1 MTLILATQHADWV
14 AMASD
19 RLLSTTS
26 GQTRATDAIK
36 SVLYFNDMVF
46 GYTGFARLPLPGDGL
61 VDTATWLTK
70 ILAVVPERS
79 IAAAV
84 QSICDHAQM
93 AHDWIYRTNPRLRPT
108 RGAFI
113 GVGWERDEEAPATIG
128 YTSIAV
134 VSNFYCQGPD
144 GRFSQ
149 EAPRDQFSYGI
160 WRERIDGLHHAA
172 SGVGQYV
179 TPRELMDWQSRAN
192 ALYGQGVRLPSDYV
206 RLMVGTIRGVSK
218 RLKGKGV
225 GQDVLVAV
233 LPRAAAISEVV
244 VASAP
249 QAHATFVFTNER
261 RFLRAIPKS
270 TPRVEFFRFA
280 PGGDRGLYT
289 FPNLVAPG
297 FAYSDIV
304 ERPRREISFAGQVL
318 EDLAT
323 GRVLALANTRIRTQP
338 PKTKKNRRRDR

>member
-1 MTLILATQHADWV
+1 MTLILAMQHADWV

-19 RLLSTTS
+19 RLLSIEA

-46 GYTGFARLPLPGDGL
+46 GYTGFAQLPLLGNGI
-61 VDTATWLTK
+61 VDTAKWLTK
-70 ILAVVPERS
+70 ILAVLPERS
-79 IAAAV
+79 IPAAV
-84 QSICDHAQM
+84 ESICNHAQW
-93 AHDWIYRTNPRLRPT
+93 AHDRIYRTNPRLRPT

-149 EAPRDQFSYGI
+149 GEPRDQFSWGI
-160 WRERIDGLHHAA
+160 GRERIGGIHHAA
-172 SGVGQYV
+172 SGVGQFV
-179 TPRELMDWQSRAN
+179 TPRELIDWQSRAN
-192 ALYGQGVRLPSDYV
+192 VLYGQGVRLPADYV

-233 LPRAAAISEVV
+233 LPRAAATSEVV

-249 QAHATFVFTNER
+249 QAHATFVFTNEK
-261 RFLRAIPKS
+261 RFLHAIPKS
-270 TPRVEFFRFA
+270 TPRAEFFRFA
-280 PGGDRGLYT
+280 PGGDRGAYT

-304 ERPRREISFAGQVL
+304 ERPRSGISLTGQVL
-318 EDLAT
+318 EDLET
-323 GRVLALANTRIRTQP
+323 GKVIALANTNIRNQLP
-338 PKTKKNRRRDR
+338 RTKRNRKRGR